1 MRRMMLVLATV
12 LLAAGCAREPA
23 PAAVPV
29 PSPVLSPSPVAEH
42 RDADIYVQVL
52 RRYLG
57 TPAENSFAQN
67 FPTVHVLDRT
77 SGGTPVAPADQQ
89 RIADELTG
97 VTFVADRNSV
107 VVTEGCAH
115 VKDGGILI
123 TLGTIDGGGSPAAG
137 R

>member
-67 FPTVHVLDRT
+67 FPPSTSSTGPAGVPPSRRPTSSASRT
-77 SGGTPVAPADQQ
+77 S
-89 RIADELTG
+89 
-97 VTFVADRNSV
+97 
-107 VVTEGCAH
+107 
-115 VKDGGILI
+115 
-123 TLGTIDGGGSPAAG
+123 
-137 R
+137 

>member
-1 MRRMMLVLATV
+1 LRRCCWRPA
-12 LLAAGCAREPA
+12 A
-23 PAAVPV
+23 PANRRPRRYRCC
-29 PSPVLSPSPVAEH
+29 L
-42 RDADIYVQVL
+42 L